1 MKKNEPFTLA
11 ITVLLGM
18 LTSASYSAENPV
30 KHRFFKAGWASGGP
44 AIFDADFKPEWSL
57 ANAAELS
64 DGWVLPD
71 NGVVFSFSTRRNGN
85 EPIGAKQQLFESG
98 IVRLDGAKKEI
109 WKYLAP
115 DGHDNHSCQP
125 LPDGGFL
132 AGETAPNGMWMVEI
146 DQHGKEQKRIKVGDS
161 TRDAHHTFRQV
172 RKTAEGT
179 YLAAVMNENKSYEW
193 DGSGKLL
200 RTFPK
205 GGFVAI
211 RLPNGN
217 TLVTAAHPAPTYG
230 VVIEY
235 DKNAKVVWEVTQTD
249 IESMGVQVNMVCG
262 LQRLPNGNTV
272 LTSAV
277 HGKPVGA
284 GDAVKALEITPEKK
298 LVWSIPGNI
307 AKGNMGN
314 IQILDVP
321 GNVYN
326 FEVLK

>member
-1 MKKNEPFTLA
+1 MKHNLA
-11 ITVLLGM
+11 V
-18 LTSASYSAENPV
+18 LTSLLLALLAAVSSLAETPV

-44 AIFDADFKPEWSL
+44 GIYDAEFKLEWSV

-71 NGVVFSFSTRRNGN
+71 NGVVFSYSERRLK
-85 EPIGAKQQLFESG
+85 EAG
-98 IVRLDGAKKEI
+98 IIRLGPDKKVL
-109 WKYLAP
+109 WKYIAP
-115 DGHDNHSCQP
+115 DKHDNHSCQP

-146 DQHGKEQKRIKVGDS
+146 DKDGKERKRIKVGNS
-161 TRDAHHTFRQV
+161 TRDMHHTFRQV
-172 RKTAEGT
+172 RKTPQGT
-179 YLAAVMNENKSYEW
+179 YLAAVMNENKTYEW
-193 DGSGKLL
+193 DATGKLI

-205 GGFVAI
+205 GAFVAI

-217 TLVTAAHPAPTYG
+217 TLVTAAHPEADHG

-235 DKNAKVVWEVTQTD
+235 DEAAKVVWEVTRAD
-249 IESMGVQVNMVCG
+249 IEALGIQISMVCG
-262 LQRLPNGNTV
+262 AQRLPNGNTV
-272 LTSAV
+272 ITSAK
-277 HGKPVGA
+277 HGKPVGTGA
-284 GDAVKALEITPEKK
+284 AVKAFEITPAKK
-298 LVWSIPGNI
+298 LVWSIPGNT

-321 GNVYN
+321 GDVYK